1 MYESMREWLKN
12 LDSDEPDD
20 EYINSKPYQFMMDLI
35 PKYVN
40 ENIDS
45 LSDTELNEITKFY
58 SEYSQKKLA
67 D

>member
-1 MYESMREWLKN
+1 
-12 LDSDEPDD
+12 
-20 EYINSKPYQFMMDLI
+20 MMDLI